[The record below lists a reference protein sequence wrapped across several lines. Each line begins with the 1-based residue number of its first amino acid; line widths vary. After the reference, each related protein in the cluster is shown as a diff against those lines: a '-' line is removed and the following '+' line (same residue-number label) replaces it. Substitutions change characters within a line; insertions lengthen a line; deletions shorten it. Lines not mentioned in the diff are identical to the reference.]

1 MTREARVRRERGVR
15 EEEKTDLE
23 TAVDEGLV
31 EIKNEAFSAY
41 VLGSDGR

>member
-1 MTREARVRRERGVR
+1 MREEEEE